1 VWILEVDIYIKYK
14 KKKEKEFMPAERCAA
29 LLIMRRSVG
38 KKSKWTSFFLS
49 SFF

>member
-14 KKKEKEFMPAERCAA
+14 KKKEKEFMPAERCA

-38 KKSKWTSFFLS
+38 KKVNGQVFFLS